1 MSGSLHLSCPE
12 RCVAG
17 TVRLE
22 PSKSLSNRALVIR
35 SLCDQPFE
43 IDNLGG
49 SDDTLILQ
57 EMLGS
62 DNDSLYAGHAGTA
75 YRFMLARACLYDRPV
90 ILDGSEQLR
99 RRPVGPLVEALRRL
113 GADIAYLGQPGYPPV
128 RVSPTAR
135 FGAIGEVEVEAGIS
149 SQFVSALLLIAPCL
163 PHGLVITMKGKPVSR
178 SYTDM
183 TMRMM
188 RHFGVDVL
196 AEGDRIAVPAGG
208 YRPAHYVVEGD
219 WSGASYFFSM
229 VSLAARADVVL
240 EGLSAESWQGDAVVL
255 DMYRHFGVMTEP
267 TTGGLRLMKD
277 NRAGHLRPFA
287 CDFTDCP
294 DLAQTVMV
302 TLGGLGLDGHLAGV
316 KTLQWKETHRLTAMR
331 DELEKVRVKVAIY
344 ASDDEITASVTGKA
358 DWRGEPAFNTYNDHR
373 MAMALAALSLVG
385 PVAVA
390 DPDVVRKSFPDFWR
404 QVAGLGVDVRQE

>member
-1 MSGSLHLSCPE
+1 MSGSLHLSCPD
-12 RCVAG
+12 RHVAG

-22 PSKSLSNRALVIR
+22 SSKSLSNRALIIR
-35 SLCDQPFE
+35 SLCDQAFV
-43 IDNLGG
+43 IDNLSG

-57 EMLGS
+57 EMLRS

-99 RRPVGPLVEALRRL
+99 RRPIGPLVEALRRL

-128 RVSPTAR
+128 RVSPAPG
-135 FGAIGEVEVEAGIS
+135 FGASGEVDIEAGIS

-163 PHGLVITMKGKPVSR
+163 PRGLVITMQGKPVSR

-183 TMRMM
+183 TIRMM
-188 RHFGVDVL
+188 RHFGVDVA
-196 AEGDRIAVPAGG
+196 AEGDRIVVPPGG
-208 YRPAHYVVEGD
+208 YTPVPYVVEGD

-229 VSLAARADVVL
+229 AALAENADVVL
-240 EGLSAESWQGDAVVL
+240 EGVSGESGQGDAVVR
-255 DMYRHFGVMTEP
+255 DIYRHFGVMTEP
-267 TTGGLRLMKD
+267 VPGGLRLIKARDVKRM
-277 NRAGHLRPFA
+277 HPFSF
-287 CDFTDCP
+287 DFTDCP

-331 DELEKVRVKVAIY
+331 DELDKVRVKLAIY
-344 ASDDEITASVTGKA
+344 ASGDEITASVAGKA
-358 DWRGEPAFNTYNDHR
+358 DWRGEPAFDTYDDHR
-373 MAMALAALSLVG
+373 MAMALAALALIG
-385 PVAVA
+385 PVSVA

-404 QVAGLGVDVRQE
+404 QVAGIGVGVRGM